1 MNLVGKRK
9 LNNAVTRALCGFG
22 ISKARLSDKYS
33 YIFEDESITYK
44 ITENDV
50 EDKMFID
57 FIRERFDFEVTNP
70 FMMSVLH
77 EVGHHKANEEIY
89 DAIYDFCIS
98 EKERISREMQSAN
111 AVRTRELEYQYF
123 NLPDEIMA
131 TQWAVN
137 YAKKYPTRVQR
148 MWEDIQNALTEFY
161 KANITE

>member
-1 MNLVGKRK
+1 MNVIGKRK

-22 ISKARLSDKYS
+22 ISKARLSDCYS
-33 YIFEDESITYK
+33 YVFEDESITYK
-44 ITENDV
+44 ITENNV
-50 EDKMFID
+50 EDEMFKD
-57 FIRERFDFEVTNP
+57 FIRERFDYEVTNP
-70 FMMSVLH
+70 FMMSILH

-89 DAIYDFCIS
+89 DAIYDFCMS
-98 EKERISREMQSAN
+98 EKERISREMQTAN
-111 AVRTRELEYQYF
+111 AARTRVLEYQYF